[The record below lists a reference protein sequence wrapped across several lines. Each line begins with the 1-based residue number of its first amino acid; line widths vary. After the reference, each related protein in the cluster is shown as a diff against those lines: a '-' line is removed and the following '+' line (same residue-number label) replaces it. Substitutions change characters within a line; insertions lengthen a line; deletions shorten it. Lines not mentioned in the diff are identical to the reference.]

1 MKRASMGLTRG
12 LHGGSRMAILKLH
25 RLLMFQQ
32 AFDDYVAGKVPASY
46 VTARWN
52 KLKECGLPRLK

>member
-1 MKRASMGLTRG
+1 MGIIQGRG
-12 LHGGSRMAILKLH
+12 RGRLGVLKIH

-32 AFDDYVAGKVPASY
+32 AFDDYCEGKVPASY

-52 KLKECGLPRLK
+52 KLKACGLPRLK